1 MSAVRPLPHLPT
13 DVAYEDYFDR
23 ESETW
28 WAIREQLYAE
38 SARKDEALYAWLESI
53 GKMPEPGREVPHE
66 LLKQWQAIYSE
77 QSTHTNQANMTTNT
91 NNNDKPTKRG
101 ARLHKGGGYVGSSQ
115 MGADRSFG
123 RALMAAA
130 KKLAKQRQQQQQG
143 QQQAQKPEA
152 L

>member
-1 MSAVRPLPHLPT
+1 
-13 DVAYEDYFDR
+13 
-23 ESETW
+23 
-28 WAIREQLYAE
+28 
-38 SARKDEALYAWLESI
+38 
-53 GKMPEPGREVPHE
+53 
-66 LLKQWQAIYSE
+66 
-77 QSTHTNQANMTTNT
+77 MTTNT
-91 NNNDKPTKRG
+91 NTTESKPAKRERRG